1 MRLVLDTN
9 VLIAALIARGVC
21 ADLLEHCILS
31 HTLVT
36 SEFILNELREQLI
49 DKFKYTQQ
57 ETDDA
62 IALLT
67 SQMEVVVP
75 MALEQP
81 VCRDVDD
88 DQILAT
94 AVAGRAECLITG
106 DKDLLI
112 LQRHAGVEILNPSN
126 FAAFETRLQ
135 RP

>member
-94 AVAGRAECLITG
+94 AVAGRAKCLITG
-106 DKDLLI
+106 ENDLLI
-112 LQRHAGVEILNPSN
+112 LRRHAGFEILNPSN

>member
-9 VLIAALIARGVC
+9 VLIAALISRGVC
-21 ADLLEHCILS
+21 SELLEHCVLR

-36 SEFILNELREQLI
+36 SDVILNELREHLTS
-49 DKFKYTQQ
+49 KFRYPAQ
-57 ETDDA
+57 EADEA
-62 IALLT
+62 ITLLS
-67 SQMEVVVP
+67 SQMESVTP
-75 MALEQP
+75 MALGQR

-112 LQRHAGVEILNPSN
+112 LQRYGG
-126 FAAFETRLQ
+126 FQ
-135 RP
+135 